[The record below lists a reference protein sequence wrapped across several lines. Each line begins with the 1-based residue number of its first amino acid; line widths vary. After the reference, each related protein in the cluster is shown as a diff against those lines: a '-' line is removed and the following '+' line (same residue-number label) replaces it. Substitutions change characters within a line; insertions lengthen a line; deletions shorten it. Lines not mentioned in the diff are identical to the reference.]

1 MSSTNSTAMA
11 RTCKLRS
18 AGLVLCGCEAERK
31 SDEGA
36 ARKNAHWLTP
46 GRRSACPTLA
56 PTGRSEADMKLIF
69 TILVHCHPPE
79 RFMVLRE
86 RRLEQKVPYGSY
98 AGAVSRSVRSR
109 IPVYPPLQR
118 HRGTRGGLLGCL
130 LGWRHENSRGGI
142 LPRRP

>member
-69 TILVHCHPPE
+69 SILVHYHPPE

-86 RRLEQKVPYGSY
+86 RRLEQRYPTAHMRERYRDQYDLEYPSTHRYNGIAAREFSWRYSSAATVAK
-98 AGAVSRSVRSR
+98 RS
-109 IPVYPPLQR
+109 
-118 HRGTRGGLLGCL
+118 GG
-130 LGWRHENSRGGI
+130 
-142 LPRRP
+142 P